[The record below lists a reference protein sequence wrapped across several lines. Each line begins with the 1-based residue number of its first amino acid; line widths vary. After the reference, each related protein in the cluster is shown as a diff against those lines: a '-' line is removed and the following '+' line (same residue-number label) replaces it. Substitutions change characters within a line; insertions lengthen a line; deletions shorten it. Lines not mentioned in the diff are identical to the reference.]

1 MTQWPGDGFYPF
13 NLNRSKVSYRRAGA
27 ECHNAPNRGLASDN
41 AKGNKDI
48 QKGMQ
53 KTAGAKGKAK

>member
-1 MTQWPGDGFYPF
+1 M
-13 NLNRSKVSYRRAGA
+13 
-27 ECHNAPNRGLASDN
+27 SDN

-53 KTAGAKGKAK
+53 KTAGTKSKAKWTEHKS